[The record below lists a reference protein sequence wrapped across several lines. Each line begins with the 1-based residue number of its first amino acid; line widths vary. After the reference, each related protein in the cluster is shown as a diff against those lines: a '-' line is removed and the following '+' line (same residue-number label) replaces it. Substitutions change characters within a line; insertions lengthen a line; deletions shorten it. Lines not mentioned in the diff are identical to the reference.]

1 MREGRRYTG
10 RERRQR
16 ALLRLSVILWV
27 SVCCIVLCSILMS
40 RSMENMTLDSG
51 GCRCR

>member
-1 MREGRRYTG
+1 MNITEELGIERKRYTG

-27 SVCCIVLCSILMS
+27 SVCCIVLCSKAI
-40 RSMENMTLDSG
+40 G
-51 GCRCR
+51 AAA